1 MILDGKAVSEKRLEL
16 LKEMIE
22 ESGLYPRLATVIVGE
37 DPASQMYVRMKHRA
51 CEQVGIGSIG
61 IDLPA
66 DASTER
72 VLEVV
77 VKLNNDPD
85 INGILVQL
93 PLPPGVDT
101 GRVINAV
108 APNKDVDGFHPCN
121 IGRLFSGDP
130 LFAPCTPQG
139 IMTILEEYRIPIAGK
154 HAVVIGRSIDVG
166 RPMAALLLNADAT
179 VTICHSKTGDLKEEA
194 RRADILVSAV
204 GKAKFVGPDMVKEGA
219 AVIDVGINHD
229 EDGKLCGDVDFEAVK
244 DVAGAITP
252 VPGGVGPMTIA
263 TLMENTFK
271 AARLE
276 TCNSITAW

>member
-101 GRVINAV
+101 GRVINAI

>member
-1 MILDGKAVSEKRLEL
+1 
-16 LKEMIE
+16 
-22 ESGLYPRLATVIVGE
+22 
-37 DPASQMYVRMKHRA
+37 
-51 CEQVGIGSIG
+51 
-61 IDLPA
+61 
-66 DASTER
+66 
-72 VLEVV
+72 
-77 VKLNNDPD
+77 
-85 INGILVQL
+85 
-93 PLPPGVDT
+93 
-101 GRVINAV
+101 
-108 APNKDVDGFHPCN
+108 
-121 IGRLFSGDP
+121 
-130 LFAPCTPQG
+130 
-139 IMTILEEYRIPIAGK
+139 MTILEEYRIPIAGK

-179 VTICHSKTGDLKEEA
+179 VTICHSKTGDLKEVA

-204 GKAKFVGPDMVKEGA
+204 GKARFVGPDMVKEGA

>member
-16 LKEMIE
+16 LKEKIE
-22 ESGLYPRLATVIVGE
+22 ESGLYPRLATVIVGS

-72 VLEVV
+72 VLEAV

-93 PLPPGVDT
+93 PLPAGVDT
-101 GRVINAV
+101 GRVINAI

-179 VTICHSKTGDLKEEA
+179 VTICHSKTGDLKEVA

>member
-22 ESGLYPRLATVIVGE
+22 ESGLYPRLATVIVGD

-72 VLEVV
+72 VLEAV

-93 PLPPGVDT
+93 PLPAGVDT
-101 GRVINAV
+101 GRVINAI

-179 VTICHSKTGDLKEEA
+179 VTICHSKTGDLKEVA

-204 GKAKFVGPDMVKEGA
+204 GKARFVGPDMVKEGA